1 MREEGAPA
9 AGERGASTGGE
20 GTPARGTGQIAELAA
35 RQHGVVAASQLHAIE
50 LSDDQIAL
58 RAKEG
63 WLHHVHR
70 GVYTVG
76 HLRLTEHG
84 RWCAAVLACGHGAVL
99 SHHSAA
105 ALWGLRPNKDGAV
118 VDVTIPTR
126 AGRRRRGGIAVHRP
140 RSFVA
145 EETTIHEDVPVTGP
159 ARTLLDLAA
168 VLPRRPLERAID
180 EAARLRLCGHDELV
194 RIVFEGPARAGR
206 RRLRAVLGSHSIG
219 STLTR
224 SELEE
229 RFLALCR
236 RRALPSPAVN
246 VPLLDYTVDFHWPDA
261 GLVVEVD
268 GQASHGT
275 RAAFQRDRDR
285 DSHLAAHGFRTL
297 RFTWWDVVARPAVV
311 AHRVLRVLAR

>member
-1 MREEGAPA
+1 MSEESA
-9 AGERGASTGGE
+9 
-20 GTPARGTGQIAELAA
+20 PARGTGQIAQFAA
-35 RQHGVVAASQLHAIE
+35 RQHGVVAAWQLHAIG
-50 LSDDQIAL
+50 LSDDQVAL
-58 RAKEG
+58 RAEVG
-63 WLHHVHR
+63 WLHQLHR
-70 GVYTVG
+70 GVYAVG
-76 HLRLTEHG
+76 HRRLTEHG
-84 RWCAAVLACGHGAVL
+84 RWSAAVLACGPGAVL

-105 ALWGLRPNKDGAV
+105 ALWRLRPARDDAV

-126 AGRRRRGGIAVHRP
+126 AGRRRRRGIAVHRP

-145 EETTIHEDVPVTGP
+145 GETMVHEDIPVTAP

-168 VLPRRPLERAID
+168 VLPRRAVERAID
-180 EAARLRLCGHDELV
+180 EAARLRLCNHDDLA

-236 RRALPSPAVN
+236 RRALPHPEVN

-261 GLVVEVD
+261 GLVVELD

-275 RAAFQRDRDR
+275 RAAFHRDRDR

-311 AHRVLRVLAR
+311 AHRVVRVLGR